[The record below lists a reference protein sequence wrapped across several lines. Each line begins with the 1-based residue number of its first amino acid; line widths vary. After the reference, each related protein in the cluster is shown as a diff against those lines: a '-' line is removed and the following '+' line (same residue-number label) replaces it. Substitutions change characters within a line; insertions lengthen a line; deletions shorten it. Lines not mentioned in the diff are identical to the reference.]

1 MIFELLKNSLRA
13 VVERYGSDYEDIY
26 PPIKLVIA
34 HGKEVS
40 DKVGAVVVRDGVSY
54 INMHRISQLK
64 SQMKE
69 VAFHDRLFLW
79 YGPIW

>member
-13 VVERYGSDYEDIY
+13 VVERFGTDYEDDY

-40 DKVGAVVVRDGVSY
+40 DFFIEKKKVIKA
-54 INMHRISQLK
+54 
-64 SQMKE
+64 
-69 VAFHDRLFLW
+69 
-79 YGPIW
+79 